1 MSIELERETLE
12 RLTSSIRRYFEES
25 LEMDIG
31 DLKAS
36 LLLKFILQEIAPS
49 VYNQA
54 VSDVARHV
62 RDLSDE
68 LEGVI
73 FEPEFGFWK
82 SAPR

>member
-1 MSIELERETLE
+1 MSIDLERETVE
-12 RLTSSIRRYFEES
+12 RLTASIRQYFEEH
-25 LEMDIG
+25 LDTDIG

-36 LLLKFILQEIAPS
+36 LLLKFFLQEIAPT

-54 VSDVARHV
+54 VSDVVRHV
-62 RDLSDE
+62 RDISDE

-82 SAPR
+82 NAPR